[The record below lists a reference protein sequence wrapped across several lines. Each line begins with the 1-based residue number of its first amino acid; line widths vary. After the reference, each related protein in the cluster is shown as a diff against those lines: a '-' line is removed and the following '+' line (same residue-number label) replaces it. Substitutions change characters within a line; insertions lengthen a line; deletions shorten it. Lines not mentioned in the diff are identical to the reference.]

1 VELFNCYSTMPGS
14 IFVPRPFCASLK
26 TTLSASTKSSK
37 RESWSSSDDEW
48 TTKSQVCPK
57 RVRVICTDPDATDS
71 SSDEEDNFRHSRLM
85 RNSRRRLVQEITL
98 EAESAMPSSESEEE
112 EEEPE
117 LPSYHSVFT
126 AQAMQCSLNYA
137 SPIDSESVLK
147 SPGFYDTPAWRS
159 KKAGSIVPEK
169 KAAVMKQAKKSEVA
183 PPSAQ
188 ASATKNV
195 NATSVAAQKPAPALV
210 NKTSPSKSSSAPK
223 AVSKTGDSGCKTH
236 KYRGVRQ
243 RPWGKWAAEIRDPS
257 KGVRL
262 WLGTYDTAE
271 EAAQAY
277 DKAAREIRGPQAH
290 TNFSGL
296 ANSCATSGS
305 TKVARKA
312 ETTTQKSS
320 AEAVVKRETSS
331 PSSTRVESAKGSG
344 KPMCAVEVEVL
355 TPKVSEDEESVQ
367 AKAAE
372 DTFVVMNS
380 EREEEE
386 SDVSMYGNVSE
397 ECGFFACSP
406 SSVLDGCP
414 SVDSEESPCSSVEDI
429 AEAFCVTSGEVDD
442 AFAQLDADSRSSEEY
457 MAPEITEDT
466 QFLCNVVG
474 DYRESLSDSDSQSE
488 FSESLAAEDITQD
501 SLKELQSCD
510 LGLEF
515 MSDDFLFDIPE
526 DDSGDSILDFAAGFE
541 LLGDDIG
548 DMGFDVQSDAAM
560 EWLNGA
566 DVLVS

>member
-1 VELFNCYSTMPGS
+1 MPGS

-26 TTLSASTKSSK
+26 PTLAASTKSLK

-98 EAESAMPSSESEEE
+98 EAMPSSESEEE
-112 EEEPE
+112 EEEEEEPE
-117 LPSYHSVFT
+117 VPSYHSVFT

-188 ASATKNV
+188 ASVPKNM
-195 NATSVAAQKPAPALV
+195 NATSVAAQKPAPTLV
-210 NKTSPSKSSSAPK
+210 NKASPSKSSSALK

-296 ANSCATSGS
+296 ASSCGTSGS

-312 ETTTQKSS
+312 ETTAQKPS
-320 AEAVVKRETSS
+320 AEAVAKRETSS
-331 PSSTRVESAKGSG
+331 PSSTRLETAKASG
-344 KPMCAVEVEVL
+344 KPMCDVEVEVL
-355 TPKVSEDEESVQ
+355 TPKMSEDEESAQ

-372 DTFVVMNS
+372 NTVVVMNS
-380 EREEEE
+380 EREKE
-386 SDVSMYGNVSE
+386 SGASMYGNLSE

-414 SVDSEESPCSSVEDI
+414 SVDSEESPCSSVEGI

-442 AFAQLDADSRSSEEY
+442 AFAQLDADSRSSEESI
-457 MAPEITEDT
+457 APEITEDT

-488 FSESLAAEDITQD
+488 FSESLAVKDIPQD

-548 DMGFDVQSDAAM
+548 DMSFDVQSDAAM
-560 EWLNGA
+560 DWLNGA

>member
-1 VELFNCYSTMPGS
+1 MKLFNCYSTMPGS

-26 TTLSASTKSSK
+26 TTLSVSTKSLK

-48 TTKSQVCPK
+48 TTKSRACPK

-71 SSDEEDNFRHSRLM
+71 SSDEEDSFRHSRLM

-98 EAESAMPSSESEEE
+98 EAESTMPSSESEEE
-112 EEEPE
+112 EPE
-117 LPSYHSVFT
+117 VPSYHSVFT

-159 KKAGSIVPEK
+159 KKSGSIVPEK
-169 KAAVMKQAKKSEVA
+169 KAAVTKQAKKSEVA

-188 ASATKNV
+188 ASAPKSL
-195 NATSVAAQKPAPALV
+195 NATSVAAQKPVPVLV
-210 NKTSPSKSSSAPK
+210 SKVSPSKSTSAPK
-223 AVSKTGDSGCKTH
+223 VVAKTGDSGCKTH

-296 ANSCATSGS
+296 ANTCATSGS

-312 ETTTQKSS
+312 ETTAQKSS
-320 AEAVVKRETSS
+320 AEAAVKRETSS
-331 PSSTRVESAKGSG
+331 PSSTRVESAKASG
-344 KPMCAVEVEVL
+344 KPMCAVEVEIL
-355 TPKVSEDEESVQ
+355 TPKMSEDEESAQ
-367 AKAAE
+367 SKAEE
-372 DTFVVMNS
+372 DTLVVINS
-380 EREEEE
+380 EEE
-386 SDVSMYGNVSE
+386 SGVSMYGSLSE

-414 SVDSEESPCSSVEDI
+414 SVDSEESPCSSVENI

-442 AFAQLDADSRSSEEY
+442 AFAQLDADRRSSEEC
-457 MAPEITEDT
+457 MAPEITEET

-488 FSESLAAEDITQD
+488 FSESLAAEDISQD

-515 MSDDFLFDIPE
+515 ISGDFLFDIPE

-548 DMGFDVQSDAAM
+548 DMGFDVQSDTAM
-560 EWLNGA
+560 DWLNAA